1 MVKVQE
7 IFKKIK
13 TRNNFLINDKNGF
26 SPSAKKNCVNLN
38 WWHIEYNDNAEQNLG
53 DMLSEVVF
61 DFLCQ
66 YYNIDKNKPTKKTK
80 HLFAIGSILYF
91 GLQDSTVWGTGSL
104 FPLQPTISN
113 KIKQRLVRKLD
124 IRAVRGPKT
133 RDSLMALGIRCPDVY
148 GDPALLLPLFYTPCL
163 VGTKDKVLVIP
174 HFEDNVDITNFENVV
189 ILNMKTKNW
198 KQSIDL
204 IASAKLVISSSLHG
218 IIIAESYGVPALFLC
233 TNGTKSIY
241 KYEDYYYSTGRYELP
256 IVNTIEDGLK
266 YDITKIEKI
275 DFSQIQKKLID
286 VFPRDL
292 WK

>member
-1 MVKVQE
+1 MKE
-7 IFKKIK
+7 IFIK
-13 TRNNFLINDKNGF
+13 FTTRNNFLINDKNGF
-26 SPSAKKNCVNLN
+26 SPSAKKKCVNLN
-38 WWHIEYNDNAEQNLG
+38 WWHIEYNNNAEQNLG

-66 YYNIDKNKPTKKTK
+66 YYNIDKNKTIKKTK

-104 FPLQPTISN
+104 FPLKPTISN
-113 KIKQRLVRKLD
+113 KIKQRLIRKLD

-133 RDSLMALGIRCPDVY
+133 RDSLMELGISCPDVY
-148 GDPALLLPLFYTPCL
+148 GDPALLLPLFYTPNL

-189 ILNMKTKNW
+189 TLNMKTKNW
-198 KQSIDL
+198 KRSIDL

-218 IIIAESYGVPALFLC
+218 IIIAESYGIPALFLC
-233 TNGTKSIY
+233 TSGIKSIY
-241 KYEDYYYSTGRYELP
+241 KYADYYYSTGRYELP
-256 IVNTIEDGLK
+256 IVKTIEDGLM

-286 VFPRDL
+286 SFPRDL
-292 WK
+292 WE

>member
-1 MVKVQE
+1 MKE
-7 IFKKIK
+7 IFIK
-13 TRNNFLINDKNGF
+13 FTTRNNFLINDKNGF
-26 SPSAKKNCVNLN
+26 SPSAKKKCVNLN
-38 WWHIEYNDNAEQNLG
+38 WWHIEYNNNAEQNLG

-66 YYNIDKNKPTKKTK
+66 YYNIDKNKTIKKTK

-104 FPLQPTISN
+104 FPLKPTISN
-113 KIKQRLVRKLD
+113 KIKQRLIRKLD

-133 RDSLMALGIRCPDVY
+133 RDSLMELGISCPDVY
-148 GDPALLLPLFYTPCL
+148 GDPALLLPLFYTPNL

-189 ILNMKTKNW
+189 TLNMKTKNW
-198 KQSIDL
+198 KRSIDL

-218 IIIAESYGVPALFLC
+218 IIIAESYGIPALFLC
-233 TNGTKSIY
+233 TSGIKSIY
-241 KYEDYYYSTGRYELP
+241 KYADYYYSTGRYELP
-256 IVNTIEDGLK
+256 IVKTIEDGLR

-286 VFPRDL
+286 SFPRDL
-292 WK
+292 WE